1 MPVAALCAVAA
12 VSLLFV
18 FIGDVNS
25 LGPVVTMPF
34 MLTYASVDYAYF
46 VLAMSFDWRR
56 KHPPNY
62 LHDGIDG
69 DLNYGAFG
77 SGEAADGSAA
87 GLFNTS
93 RGDGQSAVDRDV
105 QDASEST
112 KMVDG
117 GDSAAGQSG
126 TRTFIISMIGVVMS
140 TDDLRTVEAE
150 AGSVH

>member
-1 MPVAALCAVAA
+1 
-12 VSLLFV
+12 LLFI

-46 VLAMSFDWRR
+46 ILAMSFDWRR
-56 KHPPNY
+56 KHPSHY

-77 SGEAADGSAA
+77 SGEAANSTA
-87 GLFNTS
+87 GLFNT
-93 RGDGQSAVDRDV
+93 GGGHEDGAMAGPSAFERDLHDV
-105 QDASEST
+105 SEST

-117 GDSAAGQSG
+117 GDSADHQTG
-126 TRTFIISMIGVVMS
+126 
-140 TDDLRTVEAE
+140 
-150 AGSVH
+150 